1 MQIKSYFKCD
11 LDLHRETVFLN
22 TSDSISEG
30 FFLDFFLPMQLAWRW
45 KYMQILWEC
54 RDWPIDT
61 DQFSND
67 SFYNSMQNLWAKEHL
82 ADSMCGYFHNDWHLC

>member
-30 FFLDFFLPMQLAWRW
+30 FFLYFFSSHAACMMLEIYADFMRV
-45 KYMQILWEC
+45 
-54 RDWPIDT
+54 
-61 DQFSND
+61 
-67 SFYNSMQNLWAKEHL
+67 
-82 ADSMCGYFHNDWHLC
+82 